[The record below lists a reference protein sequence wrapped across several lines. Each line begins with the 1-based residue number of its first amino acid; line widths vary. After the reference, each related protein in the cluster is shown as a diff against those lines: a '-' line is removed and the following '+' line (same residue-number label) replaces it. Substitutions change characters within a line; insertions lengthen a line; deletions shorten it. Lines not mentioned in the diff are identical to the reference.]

1 MTVSTVH
8 GRWIRTES
16 EQGVMN
22 KTDLIRYWKLQL
34 RTTIPRLL
42 GFYILIPLVLL
53 KLLAKPIGDA
63 VLRSDAACFRILLAA
78 LAAVGLNWY
87 VYYLI
92 RKKRPSLLVFAF
104 GALFLL
110 IVTAIE
116 HETFE
121 STYYL
126 RSTLAVIGGFLLVAF
141 LFLFSFWCAGR
152 RNKFAHST
160 AVVIW
165 VILFLLL
172 VIMAYEAAKDI
183 ENELVTVDTWI
194 TIVSLVIFI
203 LAAFIPLFLSSH
215 RRKASRN
222 RKIGLTEGKIVQIIG
237 ETELDNEDRLV
248 TRNHC
253 RVEYA
258 VDNVPYETKAA
269 ISRFTTR
276 WYGRKNFIGL
286 KVPVYYD
293 PDNPADT
300 YVKKIDKHIFDQL
313 VNSPDPGGA
322 GSGDLRS
329 PRP

>member
-1 MTVSTVH
+1 
-8 GRWIRTES
+8 
-16 EQGVMN
+16 MN

-141 LFLFSFWCAGR
+141 LFLLAQGR
-152 RNKFAHST
+152 EVIVYVLDPQGAHLQTWHQPSRIKSWARLQSADPRQNIPQQDGSVMHLSQERHMIWNDVQSVRYKPRN
-160 AVVIW
+160 
-165 VILFLLL
+165 
-172 VIMAYEAAKDI
+172 
-183 ENELVTVDTWI
+183 
-194 TIVSLVIFI
+194 
-203 LAAFIPLFLSSH
+203 
-215 RRKASRN
+215 
-222 RKIGLTEGKIVQIIG
+222 
-237 ETELDNEDRLV
+237 
-248 TRNHC
+248 
-253 RVEYA
+253 
-258 VDNVPYETKAA
+258 AA
-269 ISRFTTR
+269 ILIYHTP
-276 WYGRKNFIGL
+276 YLAPMVL
-286 KVPVYYD
+286 KLP
-293 PDNPADT
+293 PDEYEMAAA
-300 YVKKIDKHIFDQL
+300 YVGKYCKGK
-313 VNSPDPGGA
+313 
-322 GSGDLRS
+322 
-329 PRP
+329 